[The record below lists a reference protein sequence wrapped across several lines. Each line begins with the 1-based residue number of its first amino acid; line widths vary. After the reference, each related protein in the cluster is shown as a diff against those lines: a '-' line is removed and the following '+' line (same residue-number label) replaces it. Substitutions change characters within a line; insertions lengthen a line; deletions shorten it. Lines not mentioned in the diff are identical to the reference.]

1 MNTNRFWLK
10 IFLGELAVIAV
21 IVLGVFALVR
31 GASGADPDHRMGTP
45 PAVTISLDKMPAEMA
60 AHYQYAASHQQEY
73 TQIPCYCGCDRSLGH
88 RYLTDCFVTRTGAWD
103 AHASGCA
110 VCTTEANQV
119 RTQLDAGVPIAD
131 IRASIIK
138 AFGPPPTLNSTG
150 ATS

>member
-1 MNTNRFWLK
+1 MK
-10 IFLGELAVIAV
+10 IDRLWVKIAVGELAVVAV

-31 GASGADPDHRMGTP
+31 GASGADHDDRMGAP
-45 PAVTISLDKMPAEMA
+45 PAVTISLDKMPAAMADHYTFAA
-60 AHYQYAASHQQEY
+60 AHQQDYA
-73 TQIPCYCGCDRSLGH
+73 QIPCYCGCDRSLAH

-110 VCTTEANQV
+110 VCATEATQV
-119 RTQLDAGVPIAD
+119 RAQLGGGVPIAD

-138 AFGPPPTLNSTG
+138 AFGPPPAPNSTG